1 LPASEE
7 LKHSALSL
15 YRDRFGVIWP
25 PEWRLHVHDSQQ
37 EVWATTA
44 DPLPGIAASRP
55 IGLRMARWFPSGIKP
70 TSVFLIALGA
80 LVTRSRV
87 MISTQELQHLLLG
100 HRIPCV
106 SVEPGFV
113 ALTFLG
119 DTIGCGQVG
128 AGELRTL
135 IPTGRRRELL
145 EILAKR
151 S

>member
-1 LPASEE
+1 MPASEE
-7 LKHSALSL
+7 LKRSALSL
-15 YRDRFGVIWP
+15 YRDRFGVTWP
-25 PEWRLHVHDSQQ
+25 AEWRLHVQPSQQ

-44 DPLPGIAASRP
+44 APLPGIAADRP

-70 TSVFLIALGA
+70 TSVFLMALGP

-87 MISTQELQHLLLG
+87 EISSKELRHLLLG
-100 HRIPCV
+100 HRIPET
-106 SVEPGFV
+106 SIEPGYV

-119 DTIGCGQVG
+119 DTIGCGQVKV
-128 AGELRTL
+128 GELRTL

-145 EILAKR
+145 EILAHL